1 MSLLSGQ
8 TLEVLEAL
16 EMKEMFLSIMH
27 ELLFL
32 SILIY
37 AGIVLNT
44 VMPSQ
49 SKILLGVVQSI
60 SCHFPHSI
68 TVFIY
73 SLKCIYTDTAA
84 PDVDNKHQ
92 LACA

>member
-1 MSLLSGQ
+1 
-8 TLEVLEAL
+8 
-16 EMKEMFLSIMH
+16 MH

-32 SILIY
+32 SILVY

-44 VMPSQ
+44 AMPSQ
-49 SKILLGVVQSI
+49 SKILLGVVQSV
-60 SCHFPHSI
+60 SCQFPHSI
-68 TVFIY
+68 TVFMY

-84 PDVDNKHQ
+84 LDVDNTHQ